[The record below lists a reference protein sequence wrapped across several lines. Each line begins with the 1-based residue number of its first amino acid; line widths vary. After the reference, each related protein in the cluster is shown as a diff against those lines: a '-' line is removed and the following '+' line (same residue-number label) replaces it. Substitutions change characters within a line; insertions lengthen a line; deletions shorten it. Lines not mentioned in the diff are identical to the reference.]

1 MLRINQLKLPVGHTQ
16 EQLRGKLL
24 RTLHIKESELKQYTV
39 KKRSL
44 DARKKPD
51 LYYVYSIDFSVAD
64 EKRLLGRMKGKVRNV
79 EEIRSL
85 NKMFTRK
92 S

>member
-1 MLRINQLKLPVGHTQ
+1 MLRINQLKLSVGHTQ

-51 LYYVYSIDFSVAD
+51 LYYVYSVSYTH
-64 EKRLLGRMKGKVRNV
+64 LPG
-79 EEIRSL
+79 
-85 NKMFTRK
+85 
-92 S
+92 

>member
-51 LYYVYSIDFSVAD
+51 LYYVY
-64 EKRLLGRMKGKVRNV
+64 
-79 EEIRSL
+79 
-85 NKMFTRK
+85 
-92 S
+92 